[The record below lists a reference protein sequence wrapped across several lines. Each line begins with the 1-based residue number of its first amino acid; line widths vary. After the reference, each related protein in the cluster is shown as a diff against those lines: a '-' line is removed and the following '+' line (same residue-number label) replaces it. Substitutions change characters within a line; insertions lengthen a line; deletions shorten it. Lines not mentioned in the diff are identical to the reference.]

1 MQPYHPTLDALAEA
15 AIADHKRRRLLVAL
29 EAVIELALETMSG
42 REVIT
47 LLRDHAQ
54 HLEDHS

>member
-1 MQPYHPTLDALAEA
+1 VQSSHPTLDALAER
-15 AIADHKRRRLLVAL
+15 AIEEHKRRRLLVAM

-42 REVIT
+42 SEVIT

>member
-1 MQPYHPTLDALAEA
+1 LAER
-15 AIADHKRRRLLVAL
+15 AIEEHKRRRLLVAM

-42 REVIT
+42 SEVIT